1 MFDHNTI
8 YSIITYIVHNNNIEI
23 ISLNSFQENH
33 GIGTKLLNTVSIN
46 IFEFYSTI
54 LSQSKII

>member
-1 MFDHNTI
+1 MRDHNTI
-8 YSIITYIVHNNNIEI
+8 YGIITYIVHNNIEI

-46 IFEFYSTI
+46 I
-54 LSQSKII
+54 LSFIVQYFLKAK